1 MAVLAYFYITQD
13 SKIFNFSEIE
23 KDEPFIVKDTKEIK
37 LKISDDVTLDGLY
50 KKSKKE
56 DASLIIYFG
65 GNSDDA
71 TRFMLHI
78 SSLEDFDIVAFNYRG
93 YMKSTGKPSEK
104 ALFDDALKI
113 YDRYSKNQKVIIIG
127 RSLGSGVAVY
137 LASKR
142 KNSGVVLITPYY
154 SIASLAQEKYP
165 FLPINLLLKYKF
177 DSMRYIKNIKSPISV
192 ILVKNDTTI
201 PNKNSE
207 NLIKKIKNLNSVITL
222 EKTTHA
228 DVLNQIDFEKTLRKM
243 LIDLSSS

>member
-1 MAVLAYFYITQD
+1 LAVLAYFYITQD

-165 FLPINLLLKYKF
+165 FLPI
-177 DSMRYIKNIKSPISV
+177 IKSPISV